1 MTAIT
6 DSLFIG
12 NFENVEKP
20 EVLASEGVQS
30 ILCLNGYLRGRAPE
44 SCGVQALRVFDL
56 KDGPGNDPHVFKLA
70 VRAVG
75 ELTSSH
81 PKLLVHCHAGR
92 SRSVVVVAGYLM
104 QTHDMTAAEA
114 IAKIAACREIAITP
128 GLAALLDHFS
138 ISQTSPA
145 SMNPTPPNPRPA
157 GLMSPATA
165 HAVLQPLRRLTLE
178 ETRAQALQSRGW
190 RKLEAKLAELRAQTD
205 QSMIEEQIAA
215 ALAAPRERD

>member
-12 NFENVEKP
+12 NFEDVEKP

-56 KDGPGNDPHVFKLA
+56 KDGPGNDPYVFKLA

-75 ELTSSH
+75 ELARRH

-92 SRSVVVVAGYLM
+92 SRSVVVVAGHLM
-104 QTHDMTAAEA
+104 LVRNLTADEA
-114 IAKIAACREIAITP
+114 IALIAAHREIALTP
-128 GLAALLDHFS
+128 GLAAMLDHF
-138 ISQTSPA
+138 
-145 SMNPTPPNPRPA
+145 
-157 GLMSPATA
+157 L
-165 HAVLQPLRRLTLE
+165 
-178 ETRAQALQSRGW
+178 
-190 RKLEAKLAELRAQTD
+190 
-205 QSMIEEQIAA
+205 
-215 ALAAPRERD
+215 